1 MVFALDYEP
10 YTHNE
15 RYKNENS
22 GITQWGGG

>member
-1 MVFALDYEP
+1 MVFALDYKP
-10 YTHNE
+10 HTNDE